1 MQILVQ
7 ELADNLDIKKGTFI
21 TQQAV
26 LDVPQMIKEVVETH
40 GVEAE
45 RARVELVLNQPSLQ
59 VSP

>member
-1 MQILVQ
+1 M
-7 ELADNLDIKKGTFI
+7 ADNLDIKKGTFI